1 MELAIGFQI
10 SDTKNTVLKRKKRRV
25 ERDKLD
31 CLRFKFFFFK
41 LILAENS
48 FTFEIGV
55 FFPCRFISQEM
66 HTIWNQIPG

>member
-25 ERDKLD
+25 ERDTLD

-48 FTFEIGV
+48 FTFKIGV
-55 FFPCRFISQEM
+55 FLPCRFISQEM